1 MKLKISALLG
11 LALAVAVG
19 FTGCSKDDEPNG
31 GGAFGNGDY
40 GNLNGNLI
48 TIGSSRDVTYTDVVL
63 LGTVDFPKL
72 TSDHTFG
79 IVFMEALR
87 TQNFDY
93 EEKLVYGGQSGKN
106 DKEKYVCSSV
116 QVNSSSV
123 DGKFEKQL
131 VNLKPATTY
140 YYRAYV
146 KIGNTFN
153 YSQVKSVTTKD
164 PSPEITLA
172 TLEATDL
179 CAVKAT
185 MKGGVN
191 VGNLQDVNE
200 NQIYGFIYTD
210 EPKMSTDATLT
221 YEYYEQWQ
229 ENHFDTEDEFDA
241 PDQITT
247 RENLNGR
254 ITCTEDE
261 LEPGKTYY
269 YRTFFAWNGKY
280 FYSPEVKSFKT
291 LGAGS
296 ITVNTGAATEV
307 ESSTAILNGSFPIS
321 LVGLENVKA
330 GFLISSK
337 YSHASA
343 FKVADAMSWY
353 NKDQEEADV
362 YYIQTSVS
370 DKDYSMAI
378 SNLDPETN
386 YYVVAYIY
394 MGDDLAWTPARY
406 DDEDDD
412 PYIIYGNV
420 QRFKT
425 EKVPVNESIVVTSSG
440 ANPWTQL
447 SNGTWESGNKGKNSS
462 TSTLTISFTPR
473 YGEKLCFD
481 LDVESESGCD
491 KVQVSGKDW
500 TSEYFS
506 GSVKRRY
513 ESPAYYSTQPTTVK
527 VTYSKDGS
535 ISTGRDTARVSNITL
550 EQ

>member
-1 MKLKISALLG
+1 MKFKISTLLG

-19 FTGCSKDDEPNG
+19 LTSCSKDEPENQ
-31 GGAFGNGDY
+31 GAFGGGDY
-40 GNLNGNLI
+40 GNLNGNII
-48 TIGSSRDVTYTDVVL
+48 TVGATRDVTYTDVVL

-79 IVFMEALR
+79 IVYMEAL
-87 TQNFDY
+87 TNPNFDY
-93 EEKLVYGGQSGKN
+93 EEKLVCDGQSGKN
-106 DKEKYVCSSV
+106 DKEKYVCTSV

-131 VNLKPATTY
+131 IDLKPATTY

-146 KIGNTFN
+146 KIGKIHN

-179 CAVKAT
+179 RAVKAA

-200 NQIYGFIYTD
+200 NQKYGFIYTD
-210 EPKMSTDATLT
+210 EVKMSTAETLT

-229 ENHFDTEDEFDA
+229 QNHFDTEDDFDE
-241 PDQITT
+241 PDEITT
-247 RENLNGR
+247 KENLNGR
-254 ITCTEDE
+254 ITCEEEE

-280 FYSPEVKSFKT
+280 FYAPEVKSFKT

-296 ITVNTGAATEV
+296 ITVNTGAATEI
-307 ESSTAILNGSFPIS
+307 EANSATLNGSFPIS
-321 LVGLENVKA
+321 LVGIENVKA

-343 FKVADAMSWY
+343 FKVADAKSWY
-353 NKDQEEADV
+353 NKNQEESDV
-362 YYIQTSVS
+362 YYIQTSTTE
-370 DKDYSMAI
+370 KDYSI
-378 SNLDPETN
+378 YINNLDPETN
-386 YYVVAYIY
+386 YYVVGYIY
-394 MGDDLAWTPARY
+394 MGYDSSWTPLRY

-425 EKVPVNESIVVTSSG
+425 DKVPANETLQVSSLG
-440 ANPWTQL
+440 TYPWREL
-447 SNGTWESGNKGKNSS
+447 SDGTWESGNAGVNST

-481 LDVESESGCD
+481 LDVSSESGWD
-491 KVQVSGKDW
+491 YVVVKGTNW
-500 TSEYFS
+500 TSDQYS
-506 GSVKRRY
+506 GTEQVRY
-513 ESPAYYSTQPTTVK
+513 ESPVYTSTQPTSVT
-527 VTYSKDGS
+527 VTYKKDSSGS
-535 ISTGRDTARVSNITL
+535 SGRDTARVSNITL